1 MRLNK
6 LKKKKGNLKRVVAS
20 FLAIATIG
28 FQANLVGFA
37 SNITGITGNNGV
49 YNINPSQTSG
59 TTGYRQYT
67 NFTLDNGHT
76 ANLIFNGINRFINAV
91 DNKVTINGILNS
103 VNGSGAFANGRAIF
117 VSPRGFVVGSSGV
130 VNVGSLGVYTP
141 TLAAYNSFKNLSLDQ
156 MSDAL
161 LNGYGLV
168 GDGHITID
176 GMILTREGI
185 TLNSPSVYI
194 GDNAKMAHGFKSNNS
209 QYSQDTIAQY
219 SQLDVQNAR
228 NNAGKLF
235 ELIVNGGKNNFN
247 SSDIDFSAQNG
258 NVAINTGSNYNFKN
272 ATMVANGNVDIKTNN
287 MVTQDTS
294 NILDDN
300 RIHELGGKTYVA
312 NDYNFESIVK
322 DTFVNRKGETAS
334 GRATIKVTGEINAKN
349 ISIKNKISDDVIAKL
364 NDWEHNSS
372 SNMHVLENSKL
383 NATNSINLENDGLQ
397 MIVAGDLNLD
407 NYNNVAGAGINII
420 NNSAYVGPGNTFGTY
435 IDGNITVNNGD
446 LNVITNFKGPNTSAS
461 SIGFDKNSNINVTNG
476 NVYIS
481 MADNLM
487 NDAKGG
493 YGGIYLLGNTINI
506 KEQGNLTISDYSKII
521 GDNSVVG
528 GRVMLNGNIDLEN
541 GDVNITKFRPYG
553 NTIDGNDNLAL
564 IPDTNIYNLG
574 TIIANGNIDIKN
586 EVGGIVANG
595 TIASTDNGNSN
606 YNGINIVTTENS
618 RGQLTVG
625 GKLTSDKN
633 INIEHSGTG
642 ELKVSSQPEYFYFKT
657 QFIDNVSMVSSVAL
671 SDTPNEI
678 EYEESTLVYFDG
690 DVINTKDLYISN
702 KALIESKGSD
712 GKISLVYK
720 GIDGGVNINSDLNS
734 AGGLDIINSGNRGIM
749 FNNDIITAQ
758 GNTFINDTGI
768 ASININ
774 KTLNTGGLEIQNE
787 NEGDINVSGTINSSG
802 TVLVRNNTSGK
813 IDISGALNN
822 SSTNGTTKIVNE
834 TSNVGGINVS
844 GAIGA
849 RNETTIT
856 NKGDSLINIS
866 GDVVDNIVGIAVE
879 QANAGVNGGV
889 SISKDITTSGYLT
902 ISNKGQQG
910 ITLTNGTNTTSTGKT
925 TIKDT
930 SNVGINI
937 GNNTNINAGSLAVIK
952 EGQGGINMQ
961 GVVSS
966 TGDTLVANYGTDD
979 INISNTFAGG
989 KTTIYND
996 VNGSDINISGSVT
1009 TNGDTLIVQGAE
1021 GALNITGA
1029 INNNSQGKTVISNVN
1044 GSSFNV
1050 GNMNTNGFTLIEN
1063 SSDTDIALNGNIN
1076 TNNGDLSIQNQ
1087 NYEIAINKTDVENSD
1102 AVSLT
1107 RNSVD
1112 SPNKNGGIVAN
1123 GTLAGNDIYIQNSGD
1138 NGILTNNNITAS
1150 GNLMITSDNANINL
1164 QNGNLSGNSVIV
1176 SASNN
1181 TTGGINIDSNIISQE
1196 MLLLENAGS
1205 GNIIVNGNLTG
1216 NNGNVLIENQTY
1228 DIETPRASFNNDYI
1242 VLDVNRI
1249 NQASKNTNS
1258 GIYTTGA
1265 ISGANIY
1272 IQNSGNQ
1279 GIEANSNITS
1289 QGDVLI
1295 TNNAGSINLVGKNII
1310 GNNITVSNSNNANSG
1325 ITVGSNITAQNAGML
1340 TIENAAPGSILLNGN
1355 LNANGGYIIVENQ
1368 TYDIA
1373 TPRVSFNNDYIV
1385 LDVNRINQASQYV
1398 DGGIVANGTI
1408 NGGDIFIQNAGSE
1421 GIAVNNNI
1429 TSDNLMITN
1438 DNGGISIGNV
1448 DIVAQYRDVVISNSN
1463 NATGGI
1469 NIAADIQA
1477 NNGDVVV
1484 ENAGNGNIELGIT
1497 SALSGDRV
1505 LVENQTYDIATPRF
1519 PEGDNILLGV
1529 ERSEIP
1535 SSNQNGGIIS
1545 NGNISGNEVYIQNS
1559 GDNGITTNG
1568 DIQGNDVVAITNN
1581 SGAISLNNGGTV
1593 SGNEVIISQSNQGTG
1608 GVTIDSNVTGTNLV
1622 LIENAGSGD
1631 LSIGGDVNGGNISVQ
1646 NQTYDIETPQF
1657 KHNDGLITLDVN
1669 RIDQDT
1675 PNKDG
1680 GIIIDGDITGNEDTK
1695 IQNSGDDGI
1704 IANGD
1709 VTGGDVAITN
1719 NGGDVNINGNVDGDN
1734 VTISN
1739 SDNGGEVNINGNVD
1753 GNDVL
1758 VENNGSGDIN
1768 NPNNVNGDI
1777 KDHEYGIETP
1787 RNPSNDPYIT
1797 LDVTRNPFPSPIIPT
1812 PTPTPTPTPVP
1823 TPNSTPEL
1831 KDNDPTRLIY
1841 DREQDNN
1848 FLELKRESIRYGVN
1862 GDSLSLNEG
1871 SEHIESIVDISK
1883 TGLAVKTDG
1892 NLKLNDEVK
1901 VSFAYKGIEVDATAK
1916 VMRVN
1921 QSNNIAGLKF
1931 TDLDTL
1937 TANKI
1942 LYLSM
1947 LNEAQKEQTA
1957 ANDQNQQPSFMN
1969 VLSKL

>member
-1249 NQASKNTNS
+1249 NQAS
-1258 GIYTTGA
+1258 
-1265 ISGANIY
+1265 
-1272 IQNSGNQ
+1272 
-1279 GIEANSNITS
+1279 
-1289 QGDVLI
+1289 
-1295 TNNAGSINLVGKNII
+1295 
-1310 GNNITVSNSNNANSG
+1310 
-1325 ITVGSNITAQNAGML
+1325 
-1340 TIENAAPGSILLNGN
+1340 
-1355 LNANGGYIIVENQ
+1355 
-1368 TYDIA
+1368 
-1373 TPRVSFNNDYIV
+1373 
-1385 LDVNRINQASQYV
+1385 QYV